1 MTAGTY
7 TLRAAFDG
15 TSPTADSGS
24 VTIGVENGITI
35 NTPSSPQI
43 ASAPVWVSGSY
54 TGLPTS
60 ITVVWRQGEANVG
73 APVNVGNISGGVWS
87 GSITAPANAG
97 TYTLR
102 AAFNGTT
109 PTADTASITIEEG
122 QAPNTVANFV
132 FEGTGAP
139 ANSIALFGHAFPQG
153 AIAENDPV
161 LLRRQDTDEA
171 MRTQMN
177 VLTRWS
183 DNSVKTAL
191 LAAEM
196 PSVAD
201 AATLGVRMM
210 VGQTHP
216 DPGSEL
222 NLAALL
228 SGRTVV
234 IKTWAPGDTT
244 TPLWTFD
251 AHANVGTDRWR
262 QGPLAISTRVVTPV
276 PSSAVQNTSGTTG
289 VIESVRLIVDITATK
304 DGYIEADVC
313 FANDRVMHV
322 NGGIARFG
330 YTIEIDGEVL
340 YDQRPSTG
348 PARDLL
354 QYSNWIRR
362 VGRNA
367 DGSIKVGRGHPREE
381 LFYFRP
387 DFDLLVNS
395 GVQLAFDR
403 SMPLDPAH
411 KTMYLVN
418 WPGSVDANHT
428 NPYHHW
434 SFSRYA
440 GAVGG
445 RPEIGYRA
453 YSNAVWLRDGDRL
466 AIRIAMRDFEAGATR
481 GIYYY
486 DWELDRWLNPV
497 DWPKMAL
504 TADISSPAG
513 TPRETAQGLP
523 SNQRPTHNQTD
534 HIEVDH
540 AHHGSHNWTPA
551 LLAGRRLCYD
561 SLAARS
567 AWAVMDVQNKANG
580 VLGINTPN
588 WRTLTP
594 DHTTGRAWVIRPWA
608 PQVRHWAWDL
618 RDIVD
623 CAVILPDNY
632 PNRLF
637 YTRNAEA
644 MFNSLKDVLPT
655 IRSMFPPVL
664 GLPMIHT
671 DGNRVPGFMYSF
683 MLYGAATAA
692 RTGIGGPNMPE
703 IVRELLTYR
712 ANSIMDGGVPYR
724 NAMTGYDL
732 VVRGTPYGPYNAQSW
747 ADVWVK
753 AIAPESEGGRDVIP
767 VPPDWSVGHMEGDWQ
782 RNVLASFSFTRE
794 IPDVPLDL
802 QAKLADALV
811 LARSERQGAN
821 GHPSLTPAVMNG
833 MWFMSNAVTARGIS
847 WRWDSAPTI
856 VQGQSFQMEGDAPSG
871 TIIGVVRFTGPVPR
885 NSEPGLTPATQAWEI
900 VSQPPGNPF
909 TISMGGVLRL
919 AGNPPQAGTSQV
931 TLRCRTYNGNSATPL
946 ISDPVA
952 VEVVTTAIAAQITN
966 IAPASPQDVIE
977 GLPIGTVIFT
987 VTVRGN
993 APITPSITSGNTTL
1007 FEFVQSGGNFVVRV
1021 KASLTGAIGTYP
1033 LTLRVENAH
1042 GSDTA
1047 NVSIGV
1053 VADAQPA
1060 IITPGQAVTLF
1071 ESLTPREA
1079 EQSIAYTGDPPS
1091 SVTITAGDGGVLAS
1105 PLTITGSTVRL
1116 FSSATIRR
1124 RNTTQLTP
1132 TVQMFNAANF
1142 DNPSSATVTVNI
1154 AHPWVH
1160 RTDAPSVVYIGVWS
1174 IARRLVNT
1182 YTGPLIRI
1190 RRASDNA
1197 EQDIGFVES
1206 GGHHVLDESEVTSF
1220 VGSSDWYIRTV
1231 YDQSLE
1237 GVNLEQP
1244 TTSLQPIGGTAGGFN
1259 RIGSNNRVAAQF
1271 GSNRRVAGTF
1281 STLPV
1286 GNYLGVLLS
1295 ARTGNSI
1302 VAGRFMSMGTN
1313 PYLNFLL
1320 QDDARPRFDYGNSGL
1335 LHSGTLTTN
1344 QTVVLYGRFFN
1355 QIGSSE
1361 RFRLGFTG
1369 QAVQSGSGG
1378 NNSLATSDQEVRL
1391 GVNHNN
1397 ASPFNGR
1404 LSELV
1409 LIREIPAGSEES
1421 GLYDAAGGFFGV

>member
-1 MTAGTY
+1 MTQLVQIFGTRLRTAGANR
-7 TLRAAFDG
+7 LFQARPLF
-15 TSPTADSGS
+15 
-24 VTIGVENGITI
+24 
-35 NTPSSPQI
+35 
-43 ASAPVWVSGSY
+43 
-54 TGLPTS
+54 S
-60 ITVVWRQGEANVG
+60 I
-73 APVNVGNISGGVWS
+73 PGN
-87 GSITAPANAG
+87 A
-97 TYTLR
+97 
-102 AAFNGTT
+102 
-109 PTADTASITIEEG
+109 
-122 QAPNTVANFV
+122 VALATFV
-132 FEGTGAP
+132 LEGTGAP

-153 AIAENDPV
+153 DIPENAPV
-161 LLRRQDTDEA
+161 LLRRQDTNDPL
-171 MRTQMN
+171 RTQMN
-177 VLTRWS
+177 VLTRWP

-196 PSVAD
+196 PFVAD
-201 AATLGVRMM
+201 TATLGVRMV
-210 VGQTHP
+210 VGETHP
-216 DPGSEL
+216 NPGPDL
-222 NLAALL
+222 NLATLL
-228 SGRTVV
+228 AGRTVV
-234 IKTWAPGDTT
+234 VKTWAPGDTT
-244 TPLWTFD
+244 TPLWTFN

-262 QGPLAISTRVVTPV
+262 QGLLAISTRVVTPV
-276 PSSAVQNTSGTTG
+276 PSTAVQNTIGATGT
-289 VIESVRLIVDITATK
+289 IESVRLIVDITVTK

-313 FANDRVMHV
+313 FANDRVMHP

-367 DGSIKVGRGHPREE
+367 DGSIKTGRGHPREE

-387 DFDLLVNS
+387 DFDLLVES

-411 KTMYLVN
+411 KTAYLVN
-418 WPGSVDANHT
+418 WPGPVDANHT
-428 NPYHHW
+428 APYYPW
-434 SFSRYA
+434 SLARSA

-481 GIYYY
+481 CIYYY

-497 DWPKMAL
+497 DWPKMSL
-504 TADISSPAG
+504 TVHTSSPAG

-523 SNQRPTHNQTD
+523 TNQRPTHNATD
-534 HIEVDH
+534 HITVDH

-567 AWAVMDVQNKANG
+567 AWAVMDAQDKANG
-580 VLGINTPN
+580 SLTSNSPN

-594 DHTTGRAWVIRPWA
+594 DHTTGHAWVIRPWF
-608 PQVRHWAWDL
+608 PQTRHWAWDL

-623 CAVILPDNY
+623 CAVILPDAY

-644 MFNSLKDVLPT
+644 MFNSLKTVLPT
-655 IRSMFPPVL
+655 IRSMFPAVL

-671 DGNRVPGFMYSF
+671 NGNHVPGFMYSF
-683 MLYGAATAA
+683 ILYGAATAA
-692 RTGIGGPNMPE
+692 RTGVGGPNMPE

-724 NAMTGYDL
+724 NAMTGSDL
-732 VVRGTPYGPYNAQSW
+732 QMRGSTTGPFNAQSW
-747 ADVWVK
+747 ADVWAK
-753 AIAPESEGGRDVIP
+753 SSTSPANGGIGLVP
-767 VPPDWSVGHMEGDWQ
+767 VPPDWSVGTQEGDWQ
-782 RNVLASFSFTRE
+782 RNVLSSFSFTRE
-794 IPDVPLDL
+794 IPNVPLEL

-811 LARSERQGAN
+811 LARSERQAVN
-821 GHPSLTPAVMNG
+821 NHPRLMPEAMNG
-833 MWFMSNAVTARGIS
+833 TFFMSNSVTARGIS

-856 VQGQSFQMEGDAPSG
+856 VQGQSFQVDGDAPFG
-871 TIIGVVRFTGPVPR
+871 AIIGVVRFTGPVPR

-909 TISMGGVLRL
+909 TISMGGVLKL
-919 AGNPPQAGTSQV
+919 AGNPPAAGTSQV
-931 TLRCRTYNGNSATPL
+931 VLRCRTYNGNSATPL

-952 VEVVTTAIAAQITN
+952 VEVVTTAVAAQIIN
-966 IAPASPQDVIE
+966 IAPASPQDVLE
-977 GLPIGTVIFT
+977 GAAVGTVIFT

-1007 FEFVQSGGNFVVRV
+1007 FEFVQSGSTFVVRT
-1021 KASLTGAIGTYP
+1021 KAPLTGAIGTYP

-1053 VADAQPA
+1053 VANAEPA
-1060 IITPGQAVTLF
+1060 IITPEQTVTLF

-1091 SVTITAGDGGVLAS
+1091 SAIITAGDGGVLAS

-1116 FSSATIRR
+1116 FSSAPIRR
-1124 RNTTQLTP
+1124 RLLSQLTP
-1132 TVQMFNAANF
+1132 TVQMYNAANVSS
-1142 DNPSSATVTVNI
+1142 PSSATVTVNI

-1174 IARRLVNT
+1174 IARRVVST

-1197 EQDIGFVES
+1197 EQDIGFVAS
-1206 GGHHVLDESEVTSF
+1206 GGHHVLDESAVTSF
-1220 VGSSDWYIRTV
+1220 VGSSDWFIRTI

-1237 GVNLEQP
+1237 GVNLEQ
-1244 TTSLQPIGGTAGGFN
+1244 TNTSLQPIGGTAGGFN
-1259 RIGSNNRVAAQF
+1259 RVGSNNRVGAQF
-1271 GSNRRVAGTF
+1271 GSNRRVVGTF

-1286 GNYLGVLLS
+1286 GNMIGAMVS
-1295 ARTGNSI
+1295 GRTGVVGTDWQAPMSI
-1302 VAGRFMSMGTN
+1302 GTGSPN
-1313 PYLNFLL
+1313 GQTLNITLVEVGK
-1320 QDDARPRFDYGNSGL
+1320 PRVRYGNGAVT
-1335 LHSGTLTTN
+1335 HSTALAAN
-1344 QTVVLYGRFFN
+1344 QAFVIYGRFVN
-1355 QIGSSE
+1355 PIGHPE
-1361 RFRLGFTG
+1361 RFRVGFTG
-1369 QAVQSGSGG
+1369 QAVENASNG
-1378 NNSLATSDQEVRL
+1378 NTGLLIDNQEVKL
-1391 GVNHNN
+1391 GV
-1397 ASPFNGR
+1397 ASPNDTPFLGR

-1409 LIREIPAGSEES
+1409 LIRDIPAGSEES
-1421 GLYDAAGGFFGV
+1421 GLYNAVGAFFGV